1 MEESKLDVLKLVMQP
16 YVLPLLNALDKP
28 KRFNDLMGL
37 FKSRRTLTIKLSKLK
52 KMGLIEYSPIETD
65 KGYAN
70 GYAISKKG
78 KEFIKKLN
86 KLKF

>member
-1 MEESKLDVLKLVMQP
+1 MKESKLDVLKLVMQP

-28 KRFNDLMGL
+28 KRFNDLVRL

-52 KMGLIEYSPIETD
+52 KMGLIEYSPIETN

-70 GYAISKKG
+70 GYVVSKKG
-78 KEFIKKLN
+78 KELLRRLKK
-86 KLKF
+86 F

>member
-1 MEESKLDVLKLVMQP
+1 MEESKLDVLKLVMQS

-28 KRFNDLMGL
+28 KRFNDLVRL

-65 KGYAN
+65 RGYAN
-70 GYAISKKG
+70 GYVLSKKG
-78 KEFIKKLN
+78 KEL
-86 KLKF
+86 LRRLEKF